1 MDSTKKSK
9 VNNEMT
15 VNNNTLNVNTMN
27 NDHGDV
33 QFKPNATVAAV
44 IVHQNKFLLVEEL
57 EDGKRVFNQPAGH
70 LEANENLITAVER
83 EVLEETGLAL
93 TPDYVSGI
101 YYFHR
106 PEINL
111 YFLRFC
117 FVIELDD
124 YLKSAPQ
131 DDEIIDTHWLT
142 LEEIKEKSLQLRS
155 TMVLECIEDYLLV
168 IANGKKISLSSLK
181 SNL

>member
-1 MDSTKKSK
+1 MALTIDSIKD
-9 VNNEMT
+9 
-15 VNNNTLNVNTMN
+15 
-27 NDHGDV
+27 DHGDD

-44 IVHQNKFLLVEEL
+44 IVHQNKFLLVEEI
-57 EDGKRVFNQPAGH
+57 EKGKKVFNQPAGH
-70 LEANENLITAVER
+70 LEANENLIAAIER

-111 YFLRFC
+111 YYLRFC
-117 FVIELDD
+117 FVIELNSFEQG
-124 YLKSAPQ
+124 LPQ
-131 DDEIIDTHWLT
+131 DNEIIDTHWLT
-142 LEEIKEKSLQLRS
+142 FEEIKEKSSQLRS
-155 TMVLECIEDYLLV
+155 TLVVECIEDYLSNL
-168 IANGKKISLSSLK
+168 ASGKKISLSSLK